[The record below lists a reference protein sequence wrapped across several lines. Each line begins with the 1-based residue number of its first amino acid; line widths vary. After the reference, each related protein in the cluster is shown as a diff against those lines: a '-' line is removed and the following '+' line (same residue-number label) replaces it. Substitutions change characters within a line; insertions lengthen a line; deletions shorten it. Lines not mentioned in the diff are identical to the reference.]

1 MQRLDA
7 WLHKS
12 YASSAEL
19 AAVERSIQA
28 TQTAEAIS
36 TQINLA
42 VVQTMEARG
51 GQASSVPTATP
62 ALENA
67 CVKYGIKI
75 TEPAVGYSAVN
86 GQVILEGTFSERP
99 PQDSVQLFVT
109 NEELWWPQRRD
120 RIEFK
125 SALRTWSSI
134 IATEGGIFITV
145 SMIGE
150 SGRVLTDYFHQAGDV
165 TLQFPGIKELTSDII
180 ECDRVF
186 VGKQN

>member
-1 MQRLDA
+1 MSMAPSEVRCSYCRGKWPTSTSFPSLTVRVSSLMQRLDA

-99 PQDSVQLFVT
+99 
-109 NEELWWPQRRD
+109 
-120 RIEFK
+120 
-125 SALRTWSSI
+125 
-134 IATEGGIFITV
+134 
-145 SMIGE
+145 
-150 SGRVLTDYFHQAGDV
+150 
-165 TLQFPGIKELTSDII
+165 
-180 ECDRVF
+180 
-186 VGKQN
+186 